1 MGGRG
6 PLPQPACHTCAV
18 TTGGRHERAGLGVRR
33 RRHLVPVAAFA
44 VGVTLL
50 SSCSGDPVA
59 SPSGP
64 VQFTQTANAALTATP
79 QAQVRYPPNCLF
91 NEFIS
96 TGPGCE
102 IERMSGGVAVGDFD
116 NDGDDDL
123 YVTRLDGPGT
133 LVRNDDGNLV
143 DATSGSGLDQLTDR
157 SNGAGWADL
166 DNDGDQDLVITTI
179 DSPRYYLYMN
189 DGDGTFTEEAV
200 SRGAALADTG
210 NRAGFSVAFGDINN
224 DGFTDIHLTEWLNTY
239 DTAET
244 TDNPNHARMLRNR
257 GTEAPG
263 YFEDVTVAAGVD
275 LAITTEATTG
285 ISNTTRPIY
294 SFASA
299 IADLDGDGWADL
311 VVAGDYGTTQLFWN
325 DGDGTFTEGTV
336 PSGIGFRG
344 NAMGLAVAD
353 VEGDGDLDVF
363 ITAIYG
369 RSTIC
374 QGRVCQIDETG
385 NRLFRNNGD
394 RTFTQIQ
401 EGAGVVDGAWGWGA
415 VPLDVNNDSLVDLA
429 MTNGIRFD
437 GDDESR
443 VQSEPYTDT
452 AKRLWLN
459 QGDGTFSEVA
469 EQSGFG
475 VRIAGSGLAVLDLE
489 GNGQLDMVMIH
500 PTRTP
505 TLWRNEGNA
514 DNGWVKVKVTGT
526 DSNRDAIG
534 AVVTVTPA
542 NGSRPQTQHVGIN
555 SHFLGQSSRTV
566 HFGLGPRTSLPD
578 GKIAEI
584 RVRFPA
590 TGREIVLTDVPAD
603 GVVEINEP
611 AG

>member
-1 MGGRG
+1 MTSGERQQFGSIGRSHRG
-6 PLPQPACHTCAV
+6 FGALLVVVLGAAV
-18 TTGGRHERAGLGVRR
+18 
-33 RRHLVPVAAFA
+33 
-44 VGVTLL
+44 L
-50 SSCSGDPVA
+50 SSCGGDTQV

-64 VQFTQTANAALTATP
+64 VQFTQVANSALTATP
-79 QAQVRYPPNCLF
+79 QAQVRYPPECLF

-102 IERMSGGVAVGDFD
+102 IERMSGGVAVGDYD

-123 YVTRLDGPGT
+123 YVTRLDGPGS
-133 LVRNDDGNLV
+133 LFRNDDGNLV
-143 DATSGSGLDQLTDR
+143 DTTPSSGLAQLTDR

-189 DGDGTFTEEAV
+189 NGDGTFSEEAV
-200 SRGAALADTG
+200 SRGAALADNG
-210 NRAGFSVAFGDINN
+210 NRAGFSVAFGDIDN
-224 DGFTDIHLTEWLNTY
+224 DGYTDIHLTEWLNTY
-239 DTAET
+239 DTPET
-244 TDNPNHARMLRNR
+244 TNNPNHARMLRNR
-257 GTEAPG
+257 GDEAPG
-263 YFEDVTVAAGVD
+263 YFEDVTVQAGVD

-299 IADLDGDGWADL
+299 IADLDGDNWSDL
-311 VVAGDYGTTQLFWN
+311 IVAGDYGTTQLFWN

-336 PSGIGFRG
+336 SSGIGFPG
-344 NAMGLAVAD
+344 NAMGLAVSD
-353 VEGDGDLDVF
+353 IDGDADLDVF

-374 QGRVCQIDETG
+374 QGRVCAIDETG

-401 EGAGVVDGAWGWGA
+401 DEAGVVDGAWGWGA
-415 VPLDVNNDSLVDLA
+415 APLDVNNDTLVDLA

-459 QGDGTFSEVA
+459 QGNGTFNEVA
-469 EQSGFG
+469 QESGFG

-489 GNGQLDMVMIH
+489 GDGHLDMVMIH

-505 TLWRNEGNA
+505 TLWRNGGNA
-514 DNGWVKVKVTGT
+514 ENAWLKVKVTGA

-534 AVVTVTPA
+534 AVVTVSPGNGLPA
-542 NGSRPQTQHVGIN
+542 QVQHVGIN
-555 SHFLGQSSRTV
+555 SHFLGQSSRTT
-566 HFGLGPRTSLPD
+566 HFGLGPRADLPD
-578 GKIAEI
+578 GKVAEVK
-584 RVRFPA
+584 VRFPRS
-590 TGREIVLTDVPAD
+590 GSEIVLTDVSAD
-603 GVVEINEP
+603 AVLEITEP